1 MTLIQLVLLLV
12 VAGVCGSVA
21 RALVGSS
28 RGGCLVSI
36 VLGFIGAYLGGLLA
50 SHFKLPEPLPL
61 TIGGTS
67 FPVMWSIIGASLF
80 VAALTLL
87 AGRKRL

>member
-1 MTLIQLVLLLV
+1 MTLIQLVVLLLI
-12 VAGVCGSVA
+12 AGVCGSVA

-50 SHFKLPEPLPL
+50 GHFNLPEPLPL